1 MTIHAEISL
10 KDLPEWP
17 AALSYEES
25 LLYSRLSESEIR
37 RQTQSG
43 ALVFKPIGANG
54 RMVCL
59 RSQLDEVM
67 KRIFSGETAPISGP
81 LEYPD
86 FGNG

>member
-43 ALVFKPIGANG
+43 ALVFKPVGSNG

-67 KRIFSGETAPISGP
+67 KKIWFAETASITGP

-86 FGNG
+86 FGDD